1 MHREHGRKSEG
12 ISVRQGLLL
21 PPACIFSA
29 GTSLRMMHGVTGGK
43 NLLLALFEDSRCW
56 ERCTQICLHFPC
68 DDTGSLQSLF
78 LVNLVL
84 VT

>member
-1 MHREHGRKSEG
+1 MHREHGRNPEG
-12 ISVRQGLLL
+12 TSVRQGLLL

-29 GTSLRMMHGVTGGK
+29 GVSLRIMHRVTGGE
-43 NLLLALFEDSRCW
+43 NRSLALFEDSRCW
-56 ERCTQICLHFPC
+56 ERCIQICSHFPC